1 MDTMIYELIED
12 SDLDVLAITE
22 TWLTP
27 DESVSAGCITPAT
40 NCDVLTES
48 AVSVVVLLSYTRR
61 ASRRAN
67 WSYRKLGHLSQWV
80 CMLAMT
86 LNRFA
91 LSCYVVLIN
100 KKHGFTVLEFL
111 DTMAMDKSNLLI
123 AGDFNIHMDEGSAC

>member
-80 CMLAMT
+80 CMLAMP

-91 LSCYVVLIN
+91 LSCYVVLI
-100 KKHGFTVLEFL
+100 KKNT
-111 DTMAMDKSNLLI
+111 ASR
-123 AGDFNIHMDEGSAC
+123 S

>member
-27 DESVSAGCITPAT
+27 DESVSAACITPAT

-86 LNRFA
+86 LNSFA
-91 LSCYVVLIN
+91 LSCYVVLI
-100 KKHGFTVLEFL
+100 KKKTRFHCLRVSGHHGDGQIKFA
-111 DTMAMDKSNLLI
+111 DSR
-123 AGDFNIHMDEGSAC
+123 

>member
-1 MDTMIYELIED
+1 MKTQISVFLSVECQIRTVGIDTTIYELIED

-27 DESVSAGCITPAT
+27 GESVSAGCITPAT

-48 AVSVVVLLSYTRR
+48 AVSVVVILSYTRR

-67 WSYRKLGHLSQWV
+67 WSYRKLGHFSQWV

-91 LSCYVVLIN
+91 FSCYVVLI
-100 KKHGFTVLEFL
+100 KKRRGIE
-111 DTMAMDKSNLLI
+111 N
-123 AGDFNIHMDEGSAC
+123 DEPEL